1 MRQSVFLADTGAVSG
16 FTVPALIMEINAQA
30 ALAKGASLTPFR
42 YTSADPAPHE
52 VEIEITH
59 CGICRS
65 DLHLIDNDWGV
76 SKYPLVPG
84 HEIIGHITKAGTD
97 VSLKPGTRVGV
108 GWQRSSCLECEEC
121 VSGRENLCIK
131 HEATCNKHFGGF
143 AERIVVDSRFAFP
156 VPAALSSENAAPLLC
171 AGVTVYTPM
180 RHFAVKPGQRVGV
193 IGIGGLGHLALQ
205 FARAM
210 GCEVTAFSSS
220 PDKEAEA
227 KSFGAHHFVQMTKQN
242 LRSLRR
248 SQDFILNTAMV
259 EMDWHAVI
267 QTLRSDGRLC
277 FVGVPDKPLSLPV
290 HLILDGRRSIS
301 GSNIGGR
308 NDMLEML
315 HFAALNGIKAQTEVM
330 PLASVNEAVQKVR
343 DNRARYRMVLAM
355 Q

>member
-1 MRQSVFLADTGAVSG
+1 
-16 FTVPALIMEINAQA
+16 
-30 ALAKGASLTPFR
+30 
-42 YTSADPAPHE
+42 
-52 VEIEITH
+52 
-59 CGICRS
+59 
-65 DLHLIDNDWGV
+65 
-76 SKYPLVPG
+76 
-84 HEIIGHITKAGTD
+84 
-97 VSLKPGTRVGV
+97 
-108 GWQRSSCLECEEC
+108 
-121 VSGRENLCIK
+121 
-131 HEATCNKHFGGF
+131 
-143 AERIVVDSRFAFP
+143 
-156 VPAALSSENAAPLLC
+156 
-171 AGVTVYTPM
+171 
-180 RHFAVKPGQRVGV
+180 
-193 IGIGGLGHLALQ
+193 
-205 FARAM
+205 
-210 GCEVTAFSSS
+210 
-220 PDKEAEA
+220 
-227 KSFGAHHFVQMTKQN
+227 MTKQN